1 MIEVVDPRF
10 SAMEKGTLALN
21 ESKNPKIHLAQ
32 KLLAEFVGTFCV
44 IFAGCG
50 AVAVNKLYGG
60 TITFPGVCV
69 TWGLIVMAMI
79 YTVGHVS
86 GAHFNPAVTVT
97 LSLLGL
103 CPFKEVAFYILS
115 QLFGSILASG
125 ILSLIMDVTSD
136 AYFGTIPVGSTAQSF
151 VVEIIITF
159 ILMFVISG
167 ASNDHRAV
175 CFLVNDLIK
184 KHGGIAVGMTIMLNV
199 FVGGP
204 ISGASMNPAR
214 SLGPAIVK
222 WRFKGIWAYIF
233 GPIIGA
239 VTGGFVYK
247 LLTPTEKSFSEIV
260 KRSG

>member
-1 MIEVVDPRF
+1 MIEVVD
-10 SAMEKGTLALN
+10 SKLSNMEKGNKNNIVST
-21 ESKNPKIHLAQ
+21 NPKIHIAQ
-32 KLLAEFVGTFCV
+32 KMLAEFIGTFCV

-50 AVAVNKLYGG
+50 SVAVNNLYGKV
-60 TITFPGVCV
+60 TFPGVCV

-86 GAHFNPAVTVT
+86 GAHFNPAVTIT

-103 CPFKEVAFYILS
+103 CPFKEVALYILA
-115 QLFGSILASG
+115 QLLGSILASG
-125 ILSLIMDVTSD
+125 TLSLIMNVTPE
-136 AYFGTIPVGSTAQSF
+136 AFFGTIPAGSPWQSF

-167 ASNDHRAV
+167 ASNDERAV
-175 CFLVNDLIK
+175 K
-184 KHGGIAVGMTIMLNV
+184 KHGGIVVGMTIMLNV

-222 WRFKGIWAYIF
+222 LTFKGIWAYIF

-239 VTGGFVYK
+239 IVGGLVYE
-247 LLTPTEKSFSEIV
+247 LLKPTEKTFSEIV